1 MLQAPVSQREG
12 AEPDAGPQAALPEP
26 QVRQYEPVAGIFW
39 DSPTLEQLARAQNVK
54 PMTDVEALFGTWP
67 GDEDDGFEAAVDEL
81 RYPAGENSFPVDRQM
96 RKFYLSRTLARRS
109 GSCKLET

>member
-12 AEPDAGPQAALPEP
+12 SEPDAGPQAALPEP
-26 QVRQYEPVAGIFW
+26 PVRQYEPVAGIFW

-54 PMTDVEALFGTWP
+54 PLTDVEALFGTWP

-81 RYPAGENSFPVDRQM
+81 RYPAGANSFPVDRQM